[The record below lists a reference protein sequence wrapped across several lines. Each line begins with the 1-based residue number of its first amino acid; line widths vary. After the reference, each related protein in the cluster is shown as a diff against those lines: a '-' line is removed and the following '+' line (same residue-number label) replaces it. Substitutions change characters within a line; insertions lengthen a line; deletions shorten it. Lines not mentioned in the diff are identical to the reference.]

1 MDKINFAKEDPSLLG
16 EEKNELFYLGR
27 YATRSS
33 SYRSKD
39 TSIAIRVY
47 PTNARWIPTRPR
59 ICRFAL
65 LRTGH
70 HPRCVSILRFN
81 AAANY
86 DPVNMG
92 YGPSTLM
99 CCGGILYCDL
109 LPPLPN
115 RLYSCKHILFSEA
128 RKVCDATYSFM
139 F

>member
-16 EEKNELFYLGR
+16 EEKNELFYLSR

-70 HPRCVSILRFN
+70 HPRCVSILRSN

-86 DPVNMG
+86 DPVNK
-92 YGPSTLM
+92 
-99 CCGGILYCDL
+99 
-109 LPPLPN
+109 
-115 RLYSCKHILFSEA
+115 YSKI
-128 RKVCDATYSFM
+128 
-139 F
+139 